1 MTAVELR
8 RWTVAEYHR
17 LIETEILTASDRVE
31 LINGEIIRMSPQ
43 GPPHASTTQQSD
55 EALKQTLGAQVTV
68 RVQLP
73 ITLATSEPEPDLAIV
88 KRRADAYSTA
98 HPYPDDILLI
108 VEVSDSTL
116 EFDRTTKA
124 QTYGKAGI
132 LEYWV
137 IDVAGRNLYVLRQP
151 NGNGYGTEMVLGGGD
166 RVSPI
171 AFLEVAIEV
180 DSLLAPIS
188 VT

>member
-31 LINGEIIRMSPQ
+31 LINGEIIRRSPQ
-43 GPPHASTTQQSD
+43 GPSHACTTQQSD
-55 EALKQTLGAQVTV
+55 EAMKQTLGSQAIV

-108 VEVSDSTL
+108 IEVSDSTL
-116 EFDRTTKA
+116 EFDLTTKA

-151 NGNGYGTEMVLGGGD
+151 NGNGYETEMVLRGGD

-171 AFLEVAIEV
+171 AFSEVAIEV
-180 DSLLAPIS
+180 ENLLVP
-188 VT
+188 V

>member
-55 EALKQTLGAQVTV
+55 EALKQNLGAQVTV

-116 EFDRTTKA
+116 DFDRTTKA

-151 NGNGYGTEMVLGGGD
+151 NGNGYGTEIVLRGD
-166 RVSPI
+166 DYVSSI
-171 AFLEVAIEV
+171 AFPEVAIEV
-180 DSLLAPIS
+180 DSLLVPI
-188 VT
+188 

>member
-1 MTAVELR
+1 
-8 RWTVAEYHR
+8 
-17 LIETEILTASDRVE
+17 
-31 LINGEIIRMSPQ
+31 
-43 GPPHASTTQQSD
+43 
-55 EALKQTLGAQVTV
+55 
-68 RVQLP
+68 
-73 ITLATSEPEPDLAIV
+73 
-88 KRRADAYSTA
+88 
-98 HPYPDDILLI
+98 LI

-151 NGNGYGTEMVLGGGD
+151 NGNGYGTEIVLREGD

-171 AFLEVAIEV
+171 AFQEVAIEV
-180 DSLLAPIS
+180 DSLLAPI
-188 VT
+188 